1 MVLMKNELGFTLIG
15 SLLRMVIISMTLPL
29 LILLLAKVKVNANIE
44 SMSVQQF
51 FFMLQN
57 EINLVDRVSYD
68 KETLYLHEVEYTASI
83 ERYGQ
88 YLRRRVN
95 NQGHEIYYR
104 GIEKF
109 TVEKHPVGIKVFLTT
124 NTGDMYERILYTNN

>member
-15 SLLRMVIISMTLPL
+15 SLLRMTIISATLPL
-29 LILLLAKVKVNANIE
+29 LILLLATFKVNANIE

-57 EINLVDRVSYD
+57 EINLVERVSYD
-68 KETLYLHEVEYTASI
+68 KEKLYLHEGESTASI
-83 ERYGQ
+83 ERYGKF
-88 YLRRRVN
+88 LRRRVN
-95 NQGHEIYYR
+95 NEGHEIYYR

-109 TVEKHPVGIKVFLTT
+109 TVEKHPYGIKVFLRT